1 MHYKQISE
9 RTVWNDAVRDLPGAS
24 ILQTWEWGNVKSE
37 FGWQPYYLLWEDDS
51 GKPLAAA
58 LVLIRPLM
66 LSALK
71 TAYVP
76 QGPLLDW
83 SNVSLYQNVLQGLK
97 EFTRRMGAFSL
108 KIDPEVIHAIGTETT
123 INSAQRETADAVVE
137 YLMDIGFLYS
147 SQQVQFKNTAW
158 LRLNGSEDD
167 LLARMKQKTRY
178 NIRLASRKDVS
189 IRRGTSADIPMLYQ
203 MYLETSIRD
212 GFIIRPREY
221 YQRVWDAFMD
231 AGMAVPL
238 IAEAEHESM
247 AGLMLFH
254 FGSRSWYLYGMSS
267 NAHRERMP
275 NYLLQWEAIRLSR
288 ELGCEIY
295 DMWGA
300 PDQFDPSDRMW
311 GVYRFK
317 EGLGAEPVQ
326 RIGAYDLPL
335 KKFAY
340 RIFIILIPRL
350 LSIMRRVRR
359 GQQQQELN

>member
-9 RTVWNDAVRDLPGAS
+9 RKVWNEAVRKLPGAS
-24 ILQTWEWGNVKSE
+24 ILQTWEWGKVKSE
-37 FGWQPYYLLWEDDS
+37 FGWQPYYLLWEDAS
-51 GKPLAAA
+51 GQPLAAA

-66 LSALK
+66 LSVLK

-83 SNVSLYQNVLQGLK
+83 DNVPLYQEVVQGLT
-97 EFTRRMGAFSL
+97 EFARSMGTFSL
-108 KIDPEVIHAIGTETT
+108 KIDPEVIHAIGNETT
-123 INSAQRETADAVVE
+123 NNDALSEKSDAVVE
-137 YLMDIGFLYS
+137 YLTDHGFVYS

-158 LRLNGSEDD
+158 LRLGGSEDD

-178 NIRLASRKDVS
+178 NIRLSSRKGVI
-189 IRRGTSADIPMLYQ
+189 IRHGTSADIPMMYQ

-212 GFIIRPREY
+212 GFIIRPSEY
-221 YQRVWDAFMD
+221 YQRVWKTFLD

-238 IAEAEHESM
+238 IAEAEHEPV

-254 FGSRSWYLYGMSS
+254 FGNRSWYLYGMSA
-267 NAHRERMP
+267 NAQRERMP

-288 ELGCEIY
+288 ELGCELY

-300 PDQFDPSDRMW
+300 PDRFEPSDRMW

-335 KKFAY
+335 KKIAY
-340 RIFIILIPRL
+340 KIFIILIPRL
-350 LSIMRRVRR
+350 LSIMRRLRR